1 MEPKVLLLKPGIK
14 SSLSDLS
21 KETVQTL
28 LKTGDAILVSVER
41 LNEFCCS
48 LETFKV
54 ASEDATKKAI
64 ELNKT
69 IKEFKKLPPK
79 DRGSSYI
86 NKPKFNF
93 KRR

>member
-1 MEPKVLLLKPGIK
+1 MKPKVLLLKPGIK
-14 SSLSDLS
+14 SSLSNLS

-54 ASEDATKKAI
+54 VSEDTTKKAI
-64 ELNKT
+64 KLNET

-93 KRR
+93 RRR